1 MLKRVSYCAVFVF
14 LIAVF
19 MTAGCAKQEVVKKDE
34 GVVPVAVANK
44 VEPLE
49 SNESNAN
56 VTPPKQAATAPVMQ
70 ATASPTS
77 SQQSQK
83 ISSTAELQSA
93 LEKVYFN
100 FDSADL
106 SESARSTLTNNAA
119 ALAKETTAKIRIE
132 GNCDERGSAEYNLAL
147 GERRAKAAQQYLVT
161 IGVKSNRLSIVSYGK
176 EKPAVQ
182 GNNEAAWTKNRRD
195 EFIVVTR

>member
-19 MTAGCAKQEVVKKDE
+19 MTAGCAKQEVVKRDE

-49 SNESNAN
+49 SNESKAN
-56 VTPPKQAATAPVMQ
+56 GTPHEQAATAPVMQ
-70 ATASPTS
+70 VTSPAS

-83 ISSTAELQSA
+83 ISSAAELQSA

-182 GNNEAAWTKNRRD
+182 GDNEAAWTKNRRD